1 MHRTTMLA
9 GGLLAASVF
18 LGACNNPPGG
28 PTTTPRSAL
37 LALARVDTPAPAPV
51 DTQIAVR
58 RDQAQTVDIVHPD
71 AGTTLFAQIT
81 FPPNSI
87 LFHRV
92 GQPVCDTCTV
102 NVTITTTPGVYGF
115 SITPSTLIFNLAGT
129 PTVTFEYGTYGDLS
143 IYDSSSRYPTPA
155 DYQAAL
161 ELWYEPNP
169 GQWRRSR
176 TSLPGSATT
185 VSAGL
190 DIAGA
195 YLIAAIK

>member
-1 MHRTTMLA
+1 MLA

-18 LGACNNPPGG
+18 LACNAPPGPG
-28 PTTTPRSAL
+28 NSTPRAAL
-37 LALARVDTPAPAPV
+37 LALARADTPAPAPSP
-51 DTQIAVR
+51 TQVAVR
-58 RDQAQTVDIVHPD
+58 RDQSQTVNIVHPD

-115 SITPSTLIFNLAGT
+115 TITPSTLIFNLNGT
-129 PTVTFEYGTYGDLS
+129 PTVTIEYGRYGDLS
-143 IYDSSSRYPTPA
+143 IYDSSSRYPNPA
-155 DYQAAL
+155 AYQAAL

-176 TSLPGSATT
+176 NSMQGSATT

-190 DIAGA
+190 DIAGS